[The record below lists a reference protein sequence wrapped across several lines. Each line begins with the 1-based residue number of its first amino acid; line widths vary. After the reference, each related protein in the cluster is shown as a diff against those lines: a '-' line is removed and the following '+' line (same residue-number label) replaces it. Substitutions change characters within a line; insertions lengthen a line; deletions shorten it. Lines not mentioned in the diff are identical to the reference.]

1 MTDDDVED
9 DHLPRISRRIHC
21 RFSLAPKIE
30 FNFHPGNE
38 HFELIEKD

>member
-1 MTDDDVED
+1 MTMWKTITFQEFQAAF
-9 DHLPRISRRIHC
+9 C
-21 RFSLAPKIE
+21 RFSLAPKVE

>member
-9 DHLPRISRRIHC
+9 DHLPRFHAAFC

>member
-9 DHLPRISRRIHC
+9 DHLPRISRRILSILVGSKN
-21 RFSLAPKIE
+21 RIQ
-30 FNFHPGNE
+30 FHPGNE